1 MANVDRPSGLTP
13 IGTLSGADYR
23 GQLRR
28 FEFAAAT
35 DAVACFIGDR
45 VKITSTS
52 NAAGTMQIVQRAD
65 DTQTDAAIGVL
76 VGLEPDGSDE
86 GSLSKIHRL
95 ASTTRTALVV
105 TGGDILYSIQEDS
118 VGNSIEITEV
128 GLNCELTTTVGS
140 AITGIS
146 GVELDSTSAAS
157 SSALAVRIHHL
168 IDSPDNVLGTNARW
182 AVTLNDYQGDR
193 QQTGI

>member
-1 MANVDRPSGLTP
+1 MANADRPSGLTP

-23 GQLRR
+23 GQTRR
-28 FEFAAAT
+28 VVFAAG

-45 VKITSTS
+45 VKLTGTS
-52 NAAGTMQIVQRAD
+52 NAAGTMPVVAQCAL
-65 DTQTDAAIGVL
+65 TDAAIGVL
-76 VGLEPDGSDE
+76 IGLEPDGSDE

-95 ASTTRTALVV
+95 ASTARTGLVAM
-105 TGGDILYSIQEDS
+105 GGDILYSVQEDS
-118 VGNSIEITEV
+118 DGGDVAITAV
-128 GLNCELTTTVGS
+128 GLNAEIVVGTGS

-146 GVELDSTSAAS
+146 GSELDSSSAAGTS
-157 SSALAVRIHHL
+157 TLAVRIHHL
-168 IDSPDNVLGTNARW
+168 IDAPDNELGTNARW

>member
-1 MANVDRPSGLTP
+1 MANADKPSGLTP
-13 IGTLSGADYR
+13 IGTLSGADWK

-28 FEFAAAT
+28 VVFAAG
-35 DAVACFIGDR
+35 DSVACFIGDR
-45 VKITSTS
+45 VKLT
-52 NAAGTMQIVQRAD
+52 GTVDATGKLPVVAQSAL
-65 DTQTDAAIGVL
+65 TDAAIGVL
-76 VGLEPDGSDE
+76 VGLEPNGSDE

-95 ASTTRTALVV
+95 ASTARTGFVV

-118 VGNSIEITEV
+118 AGNSIEITEA
-128 GLNCELTTTVGS
+128 GLNCEVVVGTGS

-146 GVELDSTSAAS
+146 GSELDSTSAAGT
-157 SSALAVRIHHL
+157 AGLAVRLHHI
-168 IDSPDNVLGTNARW
+168 IDAPDNALGTNARW

>member
-1 MANVDRPSGLTP
+1 MANPDAPSGLTP

-28 FEFAAAT
+28 VAFVASG

-45 VKITSTS
+45 VKLTGTLDATGKLPIVAQ
-52 NAAGTMQIVQRAD
+52 AAL
-65 DTQTDAAIGVL
+65 TDAAIGVL
-76 VGLEPDGSDE
+76 VGLVPDGNDE
-86 GSLSKIHRL
+86 GSLTKIHRVG
-95 ASTTRTALVV
+95 STTRTGMVAM
-105 TGGDILYSIQEDS
+105 GGDILYSIQEDS
-118 VGNSIEITEV
+118 DGNNIEITEA
-128 GLNCELTTTVGS
+128 GLNCEVVVGTGS
-140 AITGIS
+140 TLTGIS
-146 GVELDSTSAAS
+146 GSELDSDSAAS

-168 IDSPDNVLGTNARW
+168 IDAPNNALGTNARW

>member
-1 MANVDRPSGLTP
+1 MANLDKPSGLTP

-28 FEFAAAT
+28 VVFAVG
-35 DAVACFIGDR
+35 DGVACFIGDR
-45 VKITSTS
+45 VKLT
-52 NAAGTMQIVQRAD
+52 GTAD
-65 DTQTDAAIGVL
+65 ATGKLPVVAQCAFTDAAIGVL
-76 VGLEPDGSDE
+76 VGLEPNGADE

-95 ASTTRTALVV
+95 ASTARTGMVAM
-105 TGGDILYSIQEDS
+105 GGDILYSVQEDS
-118 VGNSIEITEV
+118 VGNAIEIAEA
-128 GLNCELTTTVGS
+128 GLNCEVVVGTGD

-146 GVELDSTSAAS
+146 ASVLDSTSAANTS
-157 SSALAVRIHHL
+157 TLAVRLHHV
-168 IDSPDNVLGTNARW
+168 IDAPDNVLGDYARW